1 MAVREAGV
9 RPDLNFMTNKTT
21 RIISVAVLV
30 IALALTCFPR
40 FDRQDIGPIKTF
52 AGKIDGEQSY
62 GDAVYYM
69 SYVEYFRGNAPLSDV
84 DLPFRYRP
92 LIPLVAS
99 LLPIESPMTALNI
112 VNLFALYVTLLIL
125 FLFLR
130 HIGFDFGLAIVG
142 CFMYAISF
150 PVFYMSTTG
159 YLEAC
164 AMCMLAC
171 GVYAI
176 FRKNWLVAAL
186 VIAAG
191 AFVKETIALLIPVAI
206 VYLWMVEQNRS
217 RILPISLLMV
227 LAFAV
232 STIAVKWIF
241 KDAGD
246 FYWMPSISTLV
257 DNLRFRAVA
266 SLLLSLGI
274 PGLISIVF
282 FARYRSMSR
291 GVESQLLMPILAGIV
306 FTLLLVLYSML
317 TAYTDGRFIW
327 PMTLFTIPLA
337 LWVIRERMPR
347 VP

>member
-1 MAVREAGV
+1 MN
-9 RPDLNFMTNKTT
+9 LMTTSTT

-30 IALALTCFPR
+30 IALALTCYPR
-40 FDRQDIGPIKTF
+40 FDRQDIGQIKRFT
-52 AGKIDGEQSY
+52 GKIDGEQSS

-92 LIPLVAS
+92 LIPLIAS
-99 LLPIESPMTALNI
+99 LLPVESPMTSLNI

-171 GVYAI
+171 GLYAI
-176 FRKNWLVAAL
+176 FRSNWIAAAL

-191 AFVKETIALLIPVAI
+191 VFVKETIALLIPVAI
-206 VYLWMVEQNRS
+206 VYLWMTERNRNK
-217 RILPISLLMV
+217 ILPIALLQV
-227 LAFAV
+227 AAFIL
-232 STIAVKWIF
+232 STIAIKWIF

-246 FYWMPSISTLV
+246 FYWMPSISTLI

-266 SLLLSLGI
+266 SLLLSFGI
-274 PGLISIVF
+274 PGMISIVF
-282 FARYRSMSR
+282 VARWRRMSR
-291 GVESQLLMPILAGIV
+291 IVDRRLLMPMIAGIA

-337 LWVIRERMPR
+337 LWVVQERMLQTS
-347 VP
+347 